1 MRRGSL
7 SLCVVPLVVGVVM
20 AAACPAALGQKPQPS
35 EAESLFNTARDLMSQ
50 QRFADACPML
60 SRSNQLMPAVGTA
73 LNLGVCSERLG
84 RTASAML
91 AYKEAVD
98 MAEQMGPSEKKR
110 VQMARDRVT
119 ALEPK
124 LVRLRIAIDHA
135 NPSSIRVK
143 RDGIAMETA
152 QLDAPVPVDPDDHL
166 IEASAPGKVPWQAK
180 VNVATEG
187 GTVVVTVPELA
198 DLAAPATAAATAST
212 PGATT
217 MGDTSAAPKPAAS
230 GGTGRT
236 IAEVGLVLLGVG
248 GLAAGTVLAL
258 GAKSE
263 YDDAHSLCDAT
274 SCAPQA
280 QTIQHSAA
288 VRGNIATVFFI
299 VSGAALAGAGVLWLT
314 APSSK
319 PASGSSRVPAIG
331 IGPQGILVRGSF

>member
-1 MRRGSL
+1 
-7 SLCVVPLVVGVVM
+7 
-20 AAACPAALGQKPQPS
+20 
-35 EAESLFNTARDLMSQ
+35 
-50 QRFADACPML
+50 L

-73 LNLGVCSERLG
+73 LNLGLCSEKLG

-91 AYKEAVD
+91 AYKEAVE

-110 VQMARDRVT
+110 VQMAHERVT
-119 ALEPK
+119 ALESK
-124 LVRLRIAIDHA
+124 LVRLRIAVDRA

-166 IEASAPGKVPWQAK
+166 IEASAPGKVSWQAK

-187 GTVVVTVPELA
+187 GTVVVTIPELA
-198 DLAAPATAAATAST
+198 DLAAPAAAAATATTTTGAATAADSST
-212 PGATT
+212 
-217 MGDTSAAPKPAAS
+217 APKQGAS
-230 GGTGRT
+230 QGTGRT

-248 GLAAGTVLAL
+248 GLAAGAVLAL

-263 YDDAHSLCDAT
+263 YDDAHSLCDPT

-288 VRGNIATVFFI
+288 VRGNVATVFFI

-319 PASGSSRVPAIG
+319 SASGSSHDPAIG
-331 IGPQGILVRGSF
+331 IGPQGIFARGSF

>member
-198 DLAAPATAAATAST
+198 DLAAPA
-212 PGATT
+212 
-217 MGDTSAAPKPAAS
+217 AS